1 MKCIGYSS
9 TAASRDGSLRR
20 TTKAVQVAEGDV
32 IGGWQV
38 TGGPTRGLNGLQWS
52 CRCTA
57 GHVQN
62 IAHSLLEYGIAPTCQ
77 ECVQFAIAVSMDA
90 RRHAKST
97 LRAAS
102 LEIQNDALKR
112 RAAQR
117 AQDAKLA
124 GGLQSPEPK
133 AA

>member
-1 MKCIGYSS
+1 MKHIGYSS
-9 TAASRDGSLRR
+9 TAASRDGVR
-20 TTKAVQVAEGDV
+20 TRSKQLQVDVDDV

-38 TGGPTRGLNGLQWS
+38 TGVPTRGLNGLQWS

-62 IAHSLLEYGIAPTCQ
+62 IAHSLLEYGVAPTCQ

-102 LEIQNDALKR
+102 LEIKNDALKR
-112 RAAQR
+112 RSEQR

-133 AA
+133 AT